1 MYRTPSMLKLMLS
14 VWAVLMGLAPI
25 QATAADATSCIVLGD
40 DVPEKTRTMK
50 NNCRA
55 DVIVFWCH
63 DSLGA
68 PNKSSA
74 CDPDKKFYRQNS
86 VLKSGDTKRNQY
98 SLPLGANITF
108 GACYG
113 SWGDYV
119 LLDGEGHFA
128 CLPQRQGGSGTEKR
142 LLHTRAGADA
152 DSTCAGLV
160 QQAQAYGRVGEC
172 SCETRGGVSLCRV
185 ESAGKGRDDVTLIQ
199 ELKKILKD
207 QLRDGSSKDLPNRS
221 VSTGVRG

>member
-1 MYRTPSMLKLMLS
+1 MYRTPSILKLMLS
-14 VWAVLMGLAPI
+14 VWAVLMSLTPI
-25 QATAADATSCIVLGD
+25 QAIAADATSCIVLGD

-63 DSLGA
+63 DSSAA
-68 PNKSSA
+68 PSLSSA
-74 CDPDKKFYRQNS
+74 CDPSKKFYRQND
-86 VLKSGDTKRNQY
+86 VLKGEKIKRNHY

-119 LLDGEGHFA
+119 LLDGEGHYA
-128 CLPQRQGGSGTEKR
+128 CLPQRQAGSGAEKR
-142 LLHTRAGADA
+142 LLHTRSGADA

-160 QQAQAYGRVGEC
+160 QQAQTYGRVGEC

-185 ESAGKGRDDVTLIQ
+185 ESAGKGRDDATVIQ
-199 ELKKILKD
+199 ELKNILKD
-207 QLRDGSSKDLPNRS
+207 QLRDGSSKGLPNRS